1 MEQGIDASIARNLQF
16 GFNGRLAHNAMEEKS
31 DGAAEVSDAEVR
43 GEEFLVQ
50 IAAVADANAMAAVI
64 DALLDAVEY
73 VVENPLSVGY

>member
-1 MEQGIDASIARNLQF
+1 
-16 GFNGRLAHNAMEEKS
+16 MEEKS

-50 IAAVADANAMAAVI
+50 IAAVANANAMAAVI

-73 VVENPLSVGY
+73 VVENPLSVGCWS

>member
-1 MEQGIDASIARNLQF
+1 
-16 GFNGRLAHNAMEEKS
+16 MEEKS